1 MNTTEQIK
9 SAADV
14 AKAKMP
20 ALVEFYN
27 ANASKP
33 VKKFADIATAR
44 KRCAALFPKEAA
56 PAKAKPAKAAAPKE
70 PKAPADR
77 SAAIAASWL
86 RPDVA
91 AKRIERTSV
100 KVKGE
105 TFDSVRKAFLALG
118 LPLSVHI
125 RFRMTLKANGSAVFE
140 HEGKKYQFTVVEATA

>member
-44 KRCAALFPKEAA
+44 KRCAMLFPKDAA
-56 PAKAKPAKAAAPKE
+56 PAKSKKAAAPKE

-77 SAAIAASWL
+77 SAAIAASWQ

-105 TFDSVRKAFLALG
+105 TYGSVRKAFLALS

-140 HEGKKYQFTVVEATA
+140 HDGKKYQFTVVEATA